1 MLTHAN
7 ENIDQCMDMES
18 LLLPM
23 PPSANRYWRHVAGM
37 VYVSQEAREYRDLVK
52 WISAGADVKLRTC
65 NVGLS
70 VTVYRVHKRGDID
83 NYLKV
88 LLDALQGVMYDDD
101 KRIKEVSVKI
111 VDAKPEKGWQW
122 DPDQANGEVKV
133 DIWNISEW
141 TKEVGVS

>member
-1 MLTHAN
+1 MSEQL
-7 ENIDQCMDMES
+7 I
-18 LLLPM
+18 LPM
-23 PPSANRYWRHVAGM
+23 PPSANRYWRHVGGR
-37 VYVSQEAREYRDLVK
+37 VYVSREARDYRELVA
-52 WISAGADVKLRTC
+52 IIGAGADISLRTC
-65 NVGLS
+65 DVRVE
-70 VTVYRVHKRGDID
+70 VTVRRVHKRGDID

-111 VDAKPEKGWQW
+111 IDVKRQPGWEF
-122 DPDQANGEVKV
+122 DPATANGEVKV